1 MKIVSETLHVV
12 HLSRRL
18 FMRVSIF
25 LHSWTPPVLWERYW
39 HSSQAR
45 WKPVNSDRVRKKRW
59 KKKEGRWDDKHNFWL
74 SPLFRTASG
83 RGVDLPY
90 LYNQHPYKPSMRCVV
105 ELIHNFSL
113 SLDLLPCSCLRDRSW
128 WWFSSG
134 EGGCI
139 LAAGEAGS
147 SGGESQPTEMVREQP
162 ILYLTWKSD
171 APSSLPVNEVF

>member
-1 MKIVSETLHVV
+1 
-12 HLSRRL
+12 
-18 FMRVSIF
+18 MRVFIF

-59 KKKEGRWDDKHNFWL
+59 KEKGGDGMTSMTPGSPHFSVLQVVEGGW
-74 SPLFRTASG
+74 P
-83 RGVDLPY
+83 
-90 LYNQHPYKPSMRCVV
+90 YNQHPYKPSIRCVV

-113 SLDLLPCSCLRDRSW
+113 SIDLLPCSCLRDRSW

-147 SGGESQPTEMVREQP
+147 SGGESQPTEMVREKNSQ
-162 ILYLTWKSD
+162 YYTWLETRCPLLFAREWSFL
-171 APSSLPVNEVF
+171 SSSIISQHYCMQSLDVYS